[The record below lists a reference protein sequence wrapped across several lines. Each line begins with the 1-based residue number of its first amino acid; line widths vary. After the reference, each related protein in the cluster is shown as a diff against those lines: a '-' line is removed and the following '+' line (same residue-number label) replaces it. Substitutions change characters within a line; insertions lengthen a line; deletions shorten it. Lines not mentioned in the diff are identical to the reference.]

1 MFVTVHAAV
10 ATIIGRSIISAPLA
24 FLIGLVSHLILDI
37 IPHGDHDLGKKF
49 FGVRFKHL
57 KKQSHFKFMAI
68 YGTMDSF
75 ILTVF
80 LIFIFKSFD
89 YAGSDSV
96 IWCII
101 GGILPDFLAIIYK
114 ITEIK
119 SLKWLNDLHNS
130 AHMLL
135 LKKTNKDL
143 PLKVGV
149 LMQISIMIILTWVIF
164 FWS

>member
-10 ATIIGRSIISAPLA
+10 STIIGRRIINAPLA
-24 FLIGLVSHLILDI
+24 FLAGIISHFILDM

-68 YGTMDSF
+68 YSTMDSF
-75 ILTVF
+75 ILTIF
-80 LIFIFKSFD
+80 LIFIFKNFD

-96 IWCII
+96 VWCII

-114 ITEIK
+114 ISEIK
-119 SLKWLNDLHNS
+119 SLKWLSDFHNFI
-130 AHMLL
+130 HMII
-135 LKKTNKDL
+135 LKRTNKDL
-143 PLKVGV
+143 PLKIGV
-149 LMQISIMIILTWVIF
+149 LMQISLTIILTWIIF
-164 FWS
+164 FWN